1 MTMTEITTREWNEKM
16 LASEINKSKPVMY
29 EFVSGKIV
37 RQATHDEF
45 VKSQKIAFSK
55 SVHNTSYGVGMFVS
69 DGIEVIVLG

>member
-1 MTMTEITTREWNEKM
+1 MCVSFLVSELSCGVHAVLALAGEWGEQSCVQR
-16 LASEINKSKPVMY
+16 LD
-29 EFVSGKIV
+29 
-37 RQATHDEF
+37 DEF